1 MLTENDTQRVKL
13 AKAWRKEAQR
23 GSVRQSPMATPQLM
37 DRLPEQHLDSLP
49 NWKSREVYLQIAR
62 ICAFRSQGLSEDE
75 VAQEAR
81 FSSVDDMYFRLKRWG
96 LSGLVPLEKETHL
109 DSEPQQEAVAQD
121 ESKAPKAR
129 TSGKVEDLPSARNA
143 MPLFREVLEGL
154 LRANEELKYRKDT
167 RQGKHYPYR
176 TVSPKTPSDEEWDYF
191 ADLFGFDPIARNYLY
206 FGGTEIKYGASS
218 RAPLSPLAELIGT
231 YLLAG
236 GDVELLVEALH
247 PSSSEANW
255 SEITRYIEGRKG
267 SSRQQDG
274 IKSMALRLAILI
286 CGGTLD
292 RGQPPP
298 EVPGHDLNL
307 SDRIAAGLKAGV
319 PRERLHQELLAKLGL
334 SEEEFPWSEFC
345 RLADLGLELPRR
357 PKRSPEEP

>member
-1 MLTENDTQRVKL
+1 
-13 AKAWRKEAQR
+13 
-23 GSVRQSPMATPQLM
+23 
-37 DRLPEQHLDSLP
+37 
-49 NWKSREVYLQIAR
+49 
-62 ICAFRSQGLSEDE
+62 
-75 VAQEAR
+75 
-81 FSSVDDMYFRLKRWG
+81 
-96 LSGLVPLEKETHL
+96 
-109 DSEPQQEAVAQD
+109 
-121 ESKAPKAR
+121 
-129 TSGKVEDLPSARNA
+129 
-143 MPLFREVLEGL
+143 MP
-154 LRANEELKYRKDT
+154 
-167 RQGKHYPYR
+167 
-176 TVSPKTPSDEEWDYF
+176 
-191 ADLFGFDPIARNYLY
+191 
-206 FGGTEIKYGASS
+206 
-218 RAPLSPLAELIGT
+218 ELIGT

-307 SDRIAAGLKAGV
+307 SDRIAAGLKAKGPKAKV
-319 PRERLHQELLAKLGL
+319 LPKQLYEELLANLGL

-345 RLADLGLELPRR
+345 RLADLGLELPRD
-357 PKRSPEEP
+357 PKPHPEES